1 METNFVLFLEEKKIG
16 GWLLA
21 IRNNWNED
29 LRRTFVSDDV
39 KQAYTETFGQ
49 KVLKEDDFLDW
60 YCEYKK
66 QKNEQLSK
74 N

>member
-1 METNFVLFLEEKKIG
+1 MEINFVLFVEEKKIG

-21 IRNNWNED
+21 IRNNWNEEIT
-29 LRRTFVSDDV
+29 RTFVTEDV
-39 KQAYTETFGQ
+39 KAAYLETFGN

-66 QKNEQLSK
+66 QKYNDLMH